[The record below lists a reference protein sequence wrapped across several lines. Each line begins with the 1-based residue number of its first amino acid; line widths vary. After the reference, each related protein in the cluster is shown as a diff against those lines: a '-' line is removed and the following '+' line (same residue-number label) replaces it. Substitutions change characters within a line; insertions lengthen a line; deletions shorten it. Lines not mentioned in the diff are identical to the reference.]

1 MSATLPT
8 LPTRLLTEVTC
19 PNCWLRFSPEKVL
32 FVARHDALLGDSV
45 VGADAFRRFLPM
57 RFTIEGDA
65 LDSNGQVCTQ
75 LACPR
80 CHLEMPRAHIEMPPL
95 FFSIVGV
102 PASGK
107 SYFLAAMSH
116 GLRTQAGR
124 LGFVFSDADPVGNA
138 KLHMY
143 EDQLFYNADA
153 DRPVELPKTQQADP
167 SLVRTVVVNGQAQ
180 TFPRPFQFQV
190 MPVDAGSPQSQ
201 KLYPFRSLV
210 MYDNAGESFL
220 PGADTAASPVTLHV
234 AEAQALMFI
243 FDPTQDPKFRQRVT
257 SDDPQLKHGIRP
269 GSGGTLARQE
279 IILQEMAA
287 RVRRYRGLGA
297 TGTHNATLIM
307 VLAKADLW
315 CNLIGDDLNR
325 EPIVEGNPT
334 KLDLPAI
341 RAISVQCRT
350 LMQQTC
356 PEIVTT
362 AEAFCS
368 RVFYVPISSMGTSPM
383 LVTDGDRSFYGIR
396 PRDMQPRWVTV
407 PALVALNQTVSG
419 LIETK

>member
-1 MSATLPT
+1 MSATLPG
-8 LPTRLLTEVTC
+8 RLLTEVTC

-45 VGADAFRRFLPM
+45 VGSDAFRRFLPM

-65 LDSNGQVCTQ
+65 LDSHGQVCTQ

-80 CHLEMPRAHIEMPPL
+80 CHLELPRAHIEMPPL

-116 GLRTQAGR
+116 GLRTHAGR
-124 LGFVFSDADPVGNA
+124 LGFVFSDTDPVGNA
-138 KLHMY
+138 KLHLY
-143 EDQLFYNADA
+143 EDQLFYNANM

-167 SLVRTVVVNGQAQ
+167 TLVRTVVVNGQTQ

-190 MPVDAGSPQSQ
+190 MPLDSNSPQAQ

-210 MYDNAGESFL
+210 LYDNAGESFL
-220 PGADTAASPVTLHV
+220 PGADTAASPVTLHL
-234 AEAQALMFI
+234 AEAQALMFV
-243 FDPTQDPKFRQRVT
+243 FDPTQDPKFRRRLT
-257 SDDPQLKHGIRP
+257 SEDPQLKHGSRP
-269 GSGGTLARQE
+269 GSEGTLARQE
-279 IILQEMAA
+279 IILQEMAS

-297 TGTHNATLIM
+297 TGTHSAPLIM

-315 CNLIGDDLNR
+315 CSLIDDDLKR
-325 EPIVEGNPT
+325 EPILEGTPA
-334 KLDLPAI
+334 KLDLSTI
-341 RAISVQCRT
+341 RLVSAKCRM

-362 AEAFCS
+362 AEAFCAQ
-368 RVFYVPISSMGTSPM
+368 VFYVPISSMGTSPM
-383 LVTDGDRSFYGIR
+383 LVNEGGRDFYGIK
-396 PRDMQPRWVTV
+396 PRDMQSRWATV
-407 PALVALNQTVSG
+407 PALLALSQTVSG